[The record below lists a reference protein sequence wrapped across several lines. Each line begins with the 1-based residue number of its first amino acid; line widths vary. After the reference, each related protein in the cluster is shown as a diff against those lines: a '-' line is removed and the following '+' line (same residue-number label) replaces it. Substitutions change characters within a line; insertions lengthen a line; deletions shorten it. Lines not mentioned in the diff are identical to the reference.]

1 MEFAELIGTLYYQK
15 KDHADLVRKKYL
27 YFAEELRREM
37 QVDVE
42 EVAEDERS
50 FGRIARKTGME
61 AGEIAAFIREVRPV
75 VYGGRSISEK
85 EMKRLVDKMNEIINH
100 I

>member
-1 MEFAELIGTLYYQK
+1 MLTWSARNII
-15 KDHADLVRKKYL
+15 
-27 YFAEELRREM
+27 YFAEELRREI

-61 AGEIAAFIREVRPV
+61 AGEISRVHPRGEAGGVR
-75 VYGGRSISEK
+75 RAQSSLR
-85 EMKRLVDKMNEIINH
+85 KR
-100 I
+100 

>member
-1 MEFAELIGTLYYQK
+1 
-15 KDHADLVRKKYL
+15 
-27 YFAEELRREM
+27 M

-75 VYGGRSISEK
+75 VYGGRSISEE